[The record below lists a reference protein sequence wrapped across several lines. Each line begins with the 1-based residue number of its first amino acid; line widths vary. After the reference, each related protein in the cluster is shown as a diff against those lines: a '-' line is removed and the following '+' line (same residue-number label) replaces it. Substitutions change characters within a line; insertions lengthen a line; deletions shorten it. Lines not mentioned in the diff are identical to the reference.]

1 MKALLAKA
9 ATLAVECLL
18 VGAAFAAVAMLA
30 GRLPYLV

>member
-1 MKALLAKA
+1 MRALLREA
-9 ATLAVECLL
+9 AVLVAECLL